1 MKILF
6 YLMCGTGCILNLL
19 LSGCSV
25 DHLAMAARFYD
36 RRNSDSALFQ
46 AKLVV
51 NSKTDWSDRQKA
63 ISYYICGM
71 IFKEQDNLKQ
81 AVCAFDKAISLE
93 YFFLDA
99 YWQCAECY
107 MLQDQPALAQ
117 KEYQKLQSVAVE
129 LKKQLSLSRQDSF
142 AIFDDPHWQYIIKQN
157 LVPNFY
163 SEYSR
168 NNDCSKAKLLERI
181 DFLLNEVSQVVE

>member
-1 MKILF
+1 MRILL
-6 YLMCGTGCILNLL
+6 YLMCGTGCVLDLL
-19 LSGCSV
+19 LIGCSV

-36 RRNSDSALFQ
+36 RQNNDSALFQ
-46 AKLVV
+46 AELVA
-51 NSKTDWSDRQKA
+51 NSETDWSDRQKA

-71 IFKEQDNLKQ
+71 IFKEQGNLKQ
-81 AVCAFDKAISLE
+81 ALYAFDKAITFE

-107 MLQDQPALAQ
+107 KLQGQLALA
-117 KEYQKLQSVAVE
+117 KEEYQKLQGIAVE
-129 LKKQLSLSRQDSF
+129 LKKQLTLNKQDSF
-142 AIFDDPHWQYIIKQN
+142 AIFADPHWQYIIKQN

-168 NNDCSKAKLLERI
+168 NNDYSKAKLIERI
-181 DFLLNEVSQVVE
+181 DFLLNEVSQAGE

>member
-63 ISYYICGM
+63 ISYY
-71 IFKEQDNLKQ
+71 
-81 AVCAFDKAISLE
+81 
-93 YFFLDA
+93 A
-99 YWQCAECY
+99 YCE
-107 MLQDQPALAQ
+107 LQ
-117 KEYQKLQSVAVE
+117 K
-129 LKKQLSLSRQDSF
+129 
-142 AIFDDPHWQYIIKQN
+142 
-157 LVPNFY
+157 
-163 SEYSR
+163 
-168 NNDCSKAKLLERI
+168 
-181 DFLLNEVSQVVE
+181 

>member
-36 RRNSDSALFQ
+36 RRNSDSASFQ

-71 IFKEQDNLKQ
+71 IFKEQGNLKQ

-107 MLQDQPALAQ
+107 KLQDQPALAQ

-168 NNDCSKAKLLERI
+168 NNDYSKAKLLERI

>member
-6 YLMCGTGCILNLL
+6 CLMGGAGCILDLL
-19 LSGCSV
+19 LIGCSV

-36 RRNSDSALFQ
+36 RQNNDSALFQ
-46 AKLVV
+46 AELVT

-71 IFKEQDNLKQ
+71 IFKKQGNLEQALY
-81 AVCAFDKAISLE
+81 AFDKAISLE
-93 YFFLDA
+93 YFFLDS

-107 MLQDQPALAQ
+107 KLQGQPALAQ
-117 KEYQKLQSVAVE
+117 KEYQKLQNMAVE
-129 LKKQLSLSRQDSF
+129 LKKQLSLSKQESF
-142 AIFDDPHWQYIIKQN
+142 AIFADPHWQYIIKQN

-168 NNDCSKAKLLERI
+168 NNDYGKAKLIERI
-181 DFLLNEVSQVVE
+181 DFLLNEVSQAGE